1 MNNVLNRKM
10 FVNRNARAKLA
21 NMGGIL
27 ASSPE
32 MVDATQRFAPGGT
45 VTTDASGATGT
56 FTVDPQPSFLER
68 LREDIMKKIRNNEP
82 FTEQDRQVIETINN
96 GSGGIMQKI
105 DEIFAPNAKT
115 AREERGQNIIESNL
129 PLGDA
134 DDEATAILD
143 IPLASAEI
151 LSEPEI
157 APERINVN
165 SAELLDTSDNDRAR
179 RGPGRTAMDFST
191 ETIPTASV
199 DDDEA
204 SLMERID
211 EIFAPAAKGNRE
223 DAISTIA
230 DFNEAEKQGAA
241 MGAASEMFTPPSPYE
256 EKMQKKE
263 DDADRAERIA
273 AEDEAFAQ
281 DVPPAP
287 FVGEKNKG
295 EVYEGDGKWTI
306 EEFLEGREAPPDLS
320 SKKIVEKIKGSSDLS
335 EDMANA
341 VGDALGEDFEGMD
354 MPERISSYKKVLSDL
369 LGTDTKEDKKEEFW
383 MNMAMVGFAVAAGD
397 DPSAIKNIADGL
409 LAGSKMMKQDKASNQ
424 ARQDKINMLALEE
437 SNKDKRLA
445 ARLRSAKTLAGIK
458 AAGETGMRNYKS
470 PIDAIQFKENELA
483 TAIDNGTLVLK
494 EGETI
499 QSLALASVIPLYEA
513 MGVDMS
519 TFKTLGSS
527 TATEAEDDGLVEVVQ
542 NGNTFR
548 VPTSQIK

>member
-10 FVNRNARAKLA
+10 FVNRDARSKLA

-56 FTVDPQPSFLER
+56 FSVDPQLSFLER

-96 GSGGIMQKI
+96 GSGGIMQKL
-105 DEIFAPNAKT
+105 DQIFAPNAKT

-134 DDEATAILD
+134 DDEAPAILD

-165 SAELLDTSDNDRAR
+165 SAELLDTSDDDRAR

-199 DDDEA
+199 DDDES

-211 EIFAPAAKGNRE
+211 EIFAPAAEGKRE

-241 MGAASEMFTPPSPYE
+241 MGTAAEVFAAPSPYE

-263 DDADRAERIA
+263 DDAERAERIA

-295 EVYEGDGKWTI
+295 DVYAGDGKWTI
-306 EEFLEGREAPPDLS
+306 EEFLGGREAPPDLS
-320 SKKIVEKIKGSSDLS
+320 SKKIKDKIEGSSDPS

-424 ARQDKINMLALEE
+424 ARQDKINMMALEE

-445 ARLRSAKTLAGIK
+445 ARLRSAKTLAEIK

-527 TATEAEDDGLVEVVQ
+527 TATESEDDGLVEVVQ

>member
-10 FVNRNARAKLA
+10 FVNRDARSKLA

-56 FTVDPQPSFLER
+56 FSVDPQLSFLER

-96 GSGGIMQKI
+96 GSGGIMQKL
-105 DEIFAPNAKT
+105 DQIFAPNAKT

-134 DDEATAILD
+134 DDEAPAILD

-165 SAELLDTSDNDRAR
+165 SAELLDTSDDDRAR

-199 DDDEA
+199 DDDES

-211 EIFAPAAKGNRE
+211 EIFAPAAEGKRE

-241 MGAASEMFTPPSPYE
+241 MGTAAEVFAAPSPYE

-295 EVYEGDGKWTI
+295 DVYAGDGKWTI
-306 EEFLEGREAPPDLS
+306 EEFLGGREAPPDLS
-320 SKKIVEKIKGSSDLS
+320 SKKIKDKIEGSSDPS

-424 ARQDKINMLALEE
+424 ARQDKINMMALEE

-445 ARLRSAKTLAGIK
+445 ARLRSAETLAGIK

-527 TATEAEDDGLVEVVQ
+527 TATESEDDGLVEVVQ

>member
-10 FVNRNARAKLA
+10 FVNRDARSKLA

-56 FTVDPQPSFLER
+56 FSVDPQLSFLER

-96 GSGGIMQKI
+96 GSGGIMQKL
-105 DEIFAPNAKT
+105 DQIFAPNAKT

-134 DDEATAILD
+134 DDEAPAILD

-165 SAELLDTSDNDRAR
+165 SAELLDTSDDDRAR

-199 DDDEA
+199 DDDES
-204 SLMERID
+204 SLMQRID
-211 EIFAPAAKGNRE
+211 EIFAPAAEGKRE

-241 MGAASEMFTPPSPYE
+241 MGTAAEVFAAPSPYE

-295 EVYEGDGKWTI
+295 DVYAGDGKWTI
-306 EEFLEGREAPPDLS
+306 EEFLGGREAPPDLS
-320 SKKIVEKIKGSSDLS
+320 SKKIKDKIEGSSDPS

-424 ARQDKINMLALEE
+424 ARQDKINMMALEE

-445 ARLRSAKTLAGIK
+445 ARLRSAETLAGIK

-527 TATEAEDDGLVEVVQ
+527 TATESEDDGLVEVVQ

>member
-10 FVNRNARAKLA
+10 FVNRDARSKLA

-56 FTVDPQPSFLER
+56 FSVDPQLSFLER

-96 GSGGIMQKI
+96 GSGGIMQKL
-105 DEIFAPNAKT
+105 DQIFAPNAKT

-134 DDEATAILD
+134 DDEAPAILD

-165 SAELLDTSDNDRAR
+165 SAELLDTSDDDRAR

-199 DDDEA
+199 DDDES
-204 SLMERID
+204 SLMQRID
-211 EIFAPAAKGNRE
+211 EIFAPAAEGKRE

-241 MGAASEMFTPPSPYE
+241 MGTAAEVFAAPSPYE

-263 DDADRAERIA
+263 DDAERAERIA

-295 EVYEGDGKWTI
+295 DVYAGDGKWTI
-306 EEFLEGREAPPDLS
+306 EEFLGGREAPPDLS
-320 SKKIVEKIKGSSDLS
+320 SKKIKDKIEGSSDPS

-424 ARQDKINMLALEE
+424 ARQDKINMMALEE

-445 ARLRSAKTLAGIK
+445 ARLRSAETLAGIK

-527 TATEAEDDGLVEVVQ
+527 TATESEDDGLVEVVQ

>member
-10 FVNRNARAKLA
+10 FVNRDARSKLA

-56 FTVDPQPSFLER
+56 FSVDPQLSFLER

-96 GSGGIMQKI
+96 GSGGIMQKL
-105 DEIFAPNAKT
+105 DQIFAPNAKT

-134 DDEATAILD
+134 DDEAPAILD

-165 SAELLDTSDNDRAR
+165 SAELLDTSDDDRAR

-199 DDDEA
+199 DDDES

-211 EIFAPAAKGNRE
+211 EIFAPAAEGKRE

-241 MGAASEMFTPPSPYE
+241 MGTAAEVFAAPSPYE

-295 EVYEGDGKWTI
+295 DVYAGDGKWTI
-306 EEFLEGREAPPDLS
+306 EEFLGGREAPPDLS
-320 SKKIVEKIKGSSDLS
+320 SKKIGDKIEGSSDPS

-424 ARQDKINMLALEE
+424 ARQDKINMMALEE

-445 ARLRSAKTLAGIK
+445 ARLRSAETLAGIK

-527 TATEAEDDGLVEVVQ
+527 TATESEDDGLVEVVQ